1 MFSVPDLFFSLFLCS
16 CCCCCSRA
24 KCLLL
29 LLLLHVLDFYKRILY
44 YYIYSMRFTPDDPS
58 VRGEK
63 RADSEKSL
71 SLTRE
76 AREASSSLQSSSSSV
91 PLNLPRMLLKLLRR
105 YHARL
110 LFILFRAL
118 AHIQR
123 VFAYVARAV
132 ITSSVPLNLPRMLL
146 KLLRRY
152 HARLLFILFR
162 ALAHIQRVF
171 AVA

>member
-1 MFSVPDLFFSLFLCS
+1 MLVVVVIITRSRFLQ
-16 CCCCCSRA
+16 
-24 KCLLL
+24 KNT
-29 LLLLHVLDFYKRILY
+29 LLLHIQYAFYAR
-44 YYIYSMRFTPDDPS
+44 RP
-58 VRGEK
+58 VRARREESGLRE
-63 RADSEKSL
+63 ESL
-71 SLTRE
+71 SDERSE
-76 AREASSSLQSSSSSV
+76 RSERSEQQPLQSSSSSV